1 MVCGRDLALALVYLS
16 LVKRC
21 CCTAADRRRVQS
33 PGRPIPA
40 MRVVTRQLRRPR
52 SSREHKPRDLSAKSG
67 FRTRPRRSNLLV
79 GCQKGPCASPR
90 ANLNAER
97 AHEEISRGSMAQR
110 MAFFTGLTGHHHP
123 QTTKAARSSPLRGPG
138 CPLPGNT
145 VCHAVPLVPLG
156 NPKTMTSKQRESKKR
171 ARRKEN
177 QKPKPAKPPT
187 KAQQK
192 TKRRLQ
198 SLRRRAER
206 QDRTPKLTRRDEHSS
221 LAKSLGVRSL
231 DLFRSFCPHESF

>member
-1 MVCGRDLALALVYLS
+1 
-16 LVKRC
+16 
-21 CCTAADRRRVQS
+21 
-33 PGRPIPA
+33 
-40 MRVVTRQLRRPR
+40 
-52 SSREHKPRDLSAKSG
+52 
-67 FRTRPRRSNLLV
+67 
-79 GCQKGPCASPR
+79 
-90 ANLNAER
+90 
-97 AHEEISRGSMAQR
+97 MAQR
-110 MAFFTGLTGHHHP
+110 MAFFTGLTGDHHNP

-177 QKPKPAKPPT
+177 QKPKPAAKPPT
-187 KAQQK
+187 KAQTQK

>member
-1 MVCGRDLALALVYLS
+1 
-16 LVKRC
+16 
-21 CCTAADRRRVQS
+21 
-33 PGRPIPA
+33 
-40 MRVVTRQLRRPR
+40 
-52 SSREHKPRDLSAKSG
+52 
-67 FRTRPRRSNLLV
+67 
-79 GCQKGPCASPR
+79 
-90 ANLNAER
+90 
-97 AHEEISRGSMAQR
+97 MAQR
-110 MAFFTGLTGHHHP
+110 MAFFTGLTGDHHHP

-156 NPKTMTSKQRESKKR
+156 NPKTMTSKQRESSKKR

-187 KAQQK
+187 KAHAQK

>member
-1 MVCGRDLALALVYLS
+1 
-16 LVKRC
+16 
-21 CCTAADRRRVQS
+21 
-33 PGRPIPA
+33 
-40 MRVVTRQLRRPR
+40 
-52 SSREHKPRDLSAKSG
+52 
-67 FRTRPRRSNLLV
+67 
-79 GCQKGPCASPR
+79 
-90 ANLNAER
+90 
-97 AHEEISRGSMAQR
+97 MAQR
-110 MAFFTGLTGHHHP
+110 MAFFTGPDTGHHHP
-123 QTTKAARSSPLRGPG
+123 QTTKAAARSSPLRGPG
-138 CPLPGNT
+138 SPLPGTT
-145 VCHAVPLVPLG
+145 VCHAVSLVPLG
-156 NPKTMTSKQRESKKR
+156 NPKTMTSKQRESSKKR

-187 KAQQK
+187 KAQAQK

>member
-1 MVCGRDLALALVYLS
+1 
-16 LVKRC
+16 
-21 CCTAADRRRVQS
+21 
-33 PGRPIPA
+33 
-40 MRVVTRQLRRPR
+40 
-52 SSREHKPRDLSAKSG
+52 
-67 FRTRPRRSNLLV
+67 
-79 GCQKGPCASPR
+79 
-90 ANLNAER
+90 
-97 AHEEISRGSMAQR
+97 MAY
-110 MAFFTGLTGHHHP
+110 TGHNQPPVDP

-156 NPKTMTSKQRESKKR
+156 NPKTMTSKQRESSKKR

-177 QKPKPAKPPT
+177 QKPKPSAKPPT
-187 KAQQK
+187 KAASAKK

>member
-1 MVCGRDLALALVYLS
+1 
-16 LVKRC
+16 
-21 CCTAADRRRVQS
+21 
-33 PGRPIPA
+33 
-40 MRVVTRQLRRPR
+40 
-52 SSREHKPRDLSAKSG
+52 
-67 FRTRPRRSNLLV
+67 
-79 GCQKGPCASPR
+79 
-90 ANLNAER
+90 
-97 AHEEISRGSMAQR
+97 MAQR
-110 MAFFTGLTGHHHP
+110 MAFFTGLTGDHHHP

-138 CPLPGNT
+138 CPFPGNT

-156 NPKTMTSKQRESKKR
+156 NPKTMTSKQRESSKKR

-177 QKPKPAKPPT
+177 QKPKPSAKPPT
-187 KAQQK
+187 KAQAQK

>member
-1 MVCGRDLALALVYLS
+1 
-16 LVKRC
+16 
-21 CCTAADRRRVQS
+21 
-33 PGRPIPA
+33 
-40 MRVVTRQLRRPR
+40 
-52 SSREHKPRDLSAKSG
+52 
-67 FRTRPRRSNLLV
+67 
-79 GCQKGPCASPR
+79 
-90 ANLNAER
+90 
-97 AHEEISRGSMAQR
+97 MAQR
-110 MAFFTGLTGHHHP
+110 MAFFTGLTGGHHHP

-156 NPKTMTSKQRESKKR
+156 NPKTMTSKQRESSKKR

-177 QKPKPAKPPT
+177 QKPKPAAKPPT
-187 KAQQK
+187 KAQAQK

-206 QDRTPKLTRRDEHSS
+206 LDRTPKLTRRDEHSS

>member
-1 MVCGRDLALALVYLS
+1 MRLVY
-16 LVKRC
+16 
-21 CCTAADRRRVQS
+21 A
-33 PGRPIPA
+33 P
-40 MRVVTRQLRRPR
+40 VTPR
-52 SSREHKPRDLSAKSG
+52 SARHKAEQSSAWRVSDP
-67 FRTRPRRSNLLV
+67 PRRSNFFV
-79 GCQKGPCASPR
+79 ACQNDSGATPSAKFKRRESPQ
-90 ANLNAER
+90 
-97 AHEEISRGSMAQR
+97 EISWSTFCATHR
-110 MAFFTGLTGHHHP
+110 MAFFTPPVDP
-123 QTTKAARSSPLRGPG
+123 QTTKAGRSSPLRGPG

-145 VCHAVPLVPLG
+145 VCHAVHLVPLG
-156 NPKTMTSKQRESKKR
+156 NPKTMTSKQRESSKKR

-177 QKPKPAKPPT
+177 QKPKPSAKPPT
-187 KAQQK
+187 KAAQK

>member
-1 MVCGRDLALALVYLS
+1 MLLLHSCRHTSRSVSSRSNPPCELFTL
-16 LVKRC
+16 
-21 CCTAADRRRVQS
+21 
-33 PGRPIPA
+33 
-40 MRVVTRQLRRPR
+40 QLRRARR
-52 SSREHKPRDLSAKSG
+52 SAQASKARPGRVFGSSAKEQFLRRLPNRRWCNASREFERRGEPRKSPE
-67 FRTRPRRSNLLV
+67 TIL
-79 GCQKGPCASPR
+79 C
-90 ANLNAER
+90 NAL
-97 AHEEISRGSMAQR
+97 MAY
-110 MAFFTGLTGHHHP
+110 TGHNQPPVDP
-123 QTTKAARSSPLRGPG
+123 QTTKAARSSPLRGSG

-156 NPKTMTSKQRESKKR
+156 NPKTMTSKQRESSKKR

-177 QKPKPAKPPT
+177 QKPKPSAKPPT
-187 KAQQK
+187 KQQAQK

>member
-1 MVCGRDLALALVYLS
+1 
-16 LVKRC
+16 
-21 CCTAADRRRVQS
+21 
-33 PGRPIPA
+33 
-40 MRVVTRQLRRPR
+40 
-52 SSREHKPRDLSAKSG
+52 
-67 FRTRPRRSNLLV
+67 
-79 GCQKGPCASPR
+79 
-90 ANLNAER
+90 
-97 AHEEISRGSMAQR
+97 
-110 MAFFTGLTGHHHP
+110 MAFFTPPVDP

-156 NPKTMTSKQRESKKR
+156 NHKTMTSKQRESKKR

-177 QKPKPAKPPT
+177 QKPKPSAKPPT
-187 KAQQK
+187 KAASAKK

>member
-1 MVCGRDLALALVYLS
+1 MRLP
-16 LVKRC
+16 
-21 CCTAADRRRVQS
+21 TACFGFS
-33 PGRPIPA
+33 
-40 MRVVTRQLRRPR
+40 
-52 SSREHKPRDLSAKSG
+52 HAK
-67 FRTRPRRSNLLV
+67 TLLLV
-79 GCQKGPCASPR
+79 GFSDPQQSLVAYHIGGEAT
-90 ANLNAER
+90 ANTNLKAGR
-97 AHEEISRGSMAQR
+97 AHWKNPEALMAQR
-110 MAFFTGLTGHHHP
+110 MAYFTGPETGHHHP
-123 QTTKAARSSPLRGPG
+123 QTTKAGRSSPLRGPG

-156 NPKTMTSKQRESKKR
+156 NPKTMTSKQRESSKKR

-187 KAQQK
+187 KAPRQK
-192 TKRRLQ
+192 AKRRLQ

>member
-1 MVCGRDLALALVYLS
+1 
-16 LVKRC
+16 
-21 CCTAADRRRVQS
+21 
-33 PGRPIPA
+33 
-40 MRVVTRQLRRPR
+40 
-52 SSREHKPRDLSAKSG
+52 
-67 FRTRPRRSNLLV
+67 
-79 GCQKGPCASPR
+79 
-90 ANLNAER
+90 
-97 AHEEISRGSMAQR
+97 MAQR
-110 MAFFTGLTGHHHP
+110 MAFFTGHTGRHHP

-156 NPKTMTSKQRESKKR
+156 NPKTMTSKQRESSKKR

-177 QKPKPAKPPT
+177 QKPKPAAKPP
-187 KAQQK
+187 KAQAQK

>member
-1 MVCGRDLALALVYLS
+1 
-16 LVKRC
+16 
-21 CCTAADRRRVQS
+21 
-33 PGRPIPA
+33 
-40 MRVVTRQLRRPR
+40 
-52 SSREHKPRDLSAKSG
+52 
-67 FRTRPRRSNLLV
+67 
-79 GCQKGPCASPR
+79 
-90 ANLNAER
+90 
-97 AHEEISRGSMAQR
+97 
-110 MAFFTGLTGHHHP
+110 MAFFTGLTGDHHNP

-156 NPKTMTSKQRESKKR
+156 NPKTMTSKQQRESKKR

-177 QKPKPAKPPT
+177 QKPKPSAKPPT
-187 KAQQK
+187 KQQAQK

>member
-1 MVCGRDLALALVYLS
+1 MVKQRLTRIS
-16 LVKRC
+16 K
-21 CCTAADRRRVQS
+21 
-33 PGRPIPA
+33 PGEP
-40 MRVVTRQLRRPR
+40 T
-52 SSREHKPRDLSAKSG
+52 
-67 FRTRPRRSNLLV
+67 
-79 GCQKGPCASPR
+79 
-90 ANLNAER
+90 
-97 AHEEISRGSMAQR
+97 EENSRGTFCATHR
-110 MAFFTGLTGHHHP
+110 MAFFTGLTGDHHHP
-123 QTTKAARSSPLRGPG
+123 QTTKAGRSSPLRGPG

-156 NPKTMTSKQRESKKR
+156 NPKTMTSKQRESSKKR

-177 QKPKPAKPPT
+177 QKPKPAAKPPT
-187 KAQQK
+187 NKAHAQK

>member
-1 MVCGRDLALALVYLS
+1 
-16 LVKRC
+16 
-21 CCTAADRRRVQS
+21 
-33 PGRPIPA
+33 
-40 MRVVTRQLRRPR
+40 
-52 SSREHKPRDLSAKSG
+52 
-67 FRTRPRRSNLLV
+67 
-79 GCQKGPCASPR
+79 
-90 ANLNAER
+90 
-97 AHEEISRGSMAQR
+97 MAQR
-110 MAFFTGLTGHHHP
+110 MAFFTGLTGDHHHP

-156 NPKTMTSKQRESKKR
+156 NPKTMTSKRDSKKR

-177 QKPKPAKPPT
+177 QKPKPTKPQAKAAR
-187 KAQQK
+187 AQSS
-192 TKRRLQ
+192 KRRLA